1 MPWPAPLSNGLRKRV
16 VGFVEAGRSRH
27 EAARHFGVSP
37 SFVINLMTLFRLT
50 GSVEPRPRGGFRHGK
65 LAAHRVFI
73 LRHVADKGDIAMPEP
88 AEALAHAT
96 GTRVDPATLSRWLI
110 ANGYRYKRNSSSQR
124 TRQARHSRRAN

>member
-1 MPWPAPLSNGLRKRV
+1 MPGPLSNDLRRRV
-16 VGFVEAGRSRH
+16 VRFVEAGHSRH

-65 LAAHRVFI
+65 LGPHRAFI
-73 LRHVADKGDIAMPEP
+73 LRQVADKGDITMPEL
-88 AEALAHAT
+88 AQALGLAT

-110 ANGYRYKRNSSSQR
+110 ANGYRYKKNTSGQR
-124 TRQARHSRRAN
+124 TRQARHPRRAS